1 LQTASAVRRLLLI
14 AVACACSYETPWTQ
28 QRKYADSL
36 QPAKVGPGAAAT
48 PPSFVRTYKVRAY
61 ADAEYQAQT
70 PRWTAHIEDELT
82 RANEV
87 LEAQFGVHLD
97 LESARPWRRTG
108 SSARLRDVLTQLQAQ
123 DVGADVDW
131 VVGFTASLD
140 VFSAAQD
147 QLGIA
152 AFFGKHFV
160 LRGMASAAE
169 MDAIDSALQLLSADD
184 RAALVQK
191 RRMHKETAVF
201 LHEWAHTLG
210 AFHDR
215 AQNAL
220 MAPAYDPSMAQFSDA
235 TARIIGLG
243 LEYRGARSGREA
255 WAKAYRAQ
263 IGNSKD
269 AIWDD
274 VEKQHVLAAADEFFA
289 TSQDLDDADLKKL
302 EEASLREHAGDFDK
316 ARSVIA
322 PLVLRYPQ
330 SSMVQELSCAIAQ
343 EAHKDELES
352 CRKAARLDG
361 ASAQI
366 LLMTARLFVDARDI
380 ASALPLLGRAERK
393 MGGEPSAWLWLAQLD
408 FAAGDLD
415 AAERA
420 ASRAGKDGKPLVA
433 EVRRTRAFVG
443 FPPGPVSREPE
454 YVSLS
459 LAAHEEI
466 DRGNSAAA
474 LRKADELA
482 KAFPKTPAADV
493 IRCRARSRGKSVPE
507 IEKACGDAA
516 KGAPGAFLPQYIL
529 GLVHSAQS
537 RWADAEAALKK
548 AIEID
553 GSTREVWQSLA
564 AVQLR
569 RHEEAA
575 ARASSEA
582 FRARFGSA
590 LTPALW
596 PKGWLARN

>member
-1 LQTASAVRRLLLI
+1 VRRLFVIL
-14 AVACACSYETPWTQ
+14 VACACSYETPWTQ
-28 QRKYADSL
+28 QRKFADSL
-36 QPAKVGPGAAAT
+36 KPAEVQPGESAPHAY
-48 PPSFVRTYKVRAY
+48 VRSYKVRAY
-61 ADAEYQAQT
+61 ADGDYQAQT
-70 PRWTAHIEDELT
+70 PRYAGHIAEELT
-82 RANEV
+82 RANAV

-97 LESARPWRRTG
+97 LEGVRPWARTG
-108 SSARLRDVLTQLQAQ
+108 SSARLRDVIAQLEAQ
-123 DVGADVDW
+123 DVGAGVDW
-131 VVGFTASLD
+131 VIGFTASLD

-152 AFFGKHFV
+152 TVFGKHLV

-169 MDAIDSALQLLSADD
+169 MDAIDSALHLLSADD
-184 RAALVQK
+184 RAALVRQ
-191 RRMHKETAVF
+191 RRMHKETAVL

-243 LEYRGARSGREA
+243 LEYRGVASRREE
-255 WAKAYRAQ
+255 WAKQYRAQ
-263 IGNSKD
+263 IGKAKD

-289 TSQDLDDADLKKL
+289 ASQDLEDADLKKL
-302 EEASLREHAGDFDK
+302 EEASLREHAHDFDK
-316 ARSVIA
+316 ARSVLA
-322 PLVLRYPQ
+322 PLVVRYPQ

-343 EAHKDELES
+343 EAHKDELDA
-352 CRKAARLDG
+352 CRRAARLEG

-366 LLMTARLFVDARDI
+366 LLMTARAELDAHDTG
-380 ASALPLLGRAERK
+380 SALPLLARAERK
-393 MGGEPSAWLWLAQLD
+393 LSGEPSAWMWLAQLD
-408 FAAGDLD
+408 LAAGDLD
-415 AAERA
+415 GAERA
-420 ASRAGKDGKPLVA
+420 ASRAGKDGRALLT

-443 FPPGPVSREPE
+443 FPPGPVTREPE

-466 DRGNSAAA
+466 DRGNTAAA

-482 KAFPKTPAADV
+482 KAFPKTPAPDV

-507 IEKACGDAA
+507 IEKACGEAA

-529 GLVHSAQS
+529 GLVHSARS

-548 AIEID
+548 AIDID

-564 AVQLR
+564 AVQLA

-596 PKGWLARN
+596 PKGWSARN

>member
-1 LQTASAVRRLLLI
+1 MRRLLLSFLSLGL
-14 AVACACSYETPWTQ
+14 ACACSYETPWTQ

-36 QPAKVGPGAAAT
+36 KPAEVQPGQAVKGY
-48 PPSFVRTYKVRAY
+48 VRSYKVRAY
-61 ADAEYQAQT
+61 ADGDYQAQT
-70 PRWTAHIEDELT
+70 PRYAAHIEEELA
-82 RANEV
+82 RANAV
-87 LEAQFGVHLD
+87 LEAQFGVHLN
-97 LESARPWRRTG
+97 LEGVRPWPRTG
-108 SSARLRDVLTQLQAQ
+108 SSARLRDVLTQLEAE
-123 DVGADVDW
+123 DRGAGVDW
-131 VVGFTASLD
+131 VMGFTASLD

-147 QLGIA
+147 QLGVA
-152 AFFGKHFV
+152 AFFGKHLV

-169 MDAIDSALQLLSADD
+169 MDAIDAALHLLSSDD
-184 RAALVQK
+184 RAALVRQ
-191 RRMHKETAVF
+191 RRMHKETAVL

-220 MAPAYDPSMAQFSDA
+220 MAPAYDPSMAQFSEA

-243 LEYRGARSGREA
+243 LEYRGVPSGRET
-255 WAKAYRAQ
+255 WAKEYRAQ
-263 IGNSKD
+263 IAKAKD

-274 VEKQHVLAAADEFFA
+274 VEREHVLAAADDYFS

-302 EEASLREHAGDFDK
+302 EEASLREHARDFDK
-316 ARSVIA
+316 ARSVLL
-322 PLVLRYPQ
+322 PLVARYPQ
-330 SSMVQELSCAIAQ
+330 STMVQELSCAIAQ
-343 EAHKDELES
+343 EAHKDELDA
-352 CRKAARLDG
+352 CRRAARLDG

-366 LLMTARLFVDARDI
+366 LLMTARLFVDVRDT
-380 ASALPLLGRAERK
+380 ASALPLLARAERK
-393 MGGEPSAWLWLAQLD
+393 LSSDPSAWLWLAQLD
-408 FAAGDLD
+408 LAAGDLD

-420 ASRAGKDGKPLVA
+420 GSRAGKDGRALVA

-443 FPPGPVSREPE
+443 FPAGPVSREPE

-466 DRGNSAAA
+466 DRGNTGAA

-493 IRCRARSRGKSVPE
+493 IRCRVRSRGKSVPE
-507 IEKACGDAA
+507 IEKACGEAA

-529 GLVHSAQS
+529 GLVHSARS

-564 AVQLR
+564 AVQLA

-575 ARASSEA
+575 AQASSEA
-582 FRARFGSA
+582 FRARFGTA
-590 LTPALW
+590 LTPSLW
-596 PKGWLARN
+596 PKGWSARN